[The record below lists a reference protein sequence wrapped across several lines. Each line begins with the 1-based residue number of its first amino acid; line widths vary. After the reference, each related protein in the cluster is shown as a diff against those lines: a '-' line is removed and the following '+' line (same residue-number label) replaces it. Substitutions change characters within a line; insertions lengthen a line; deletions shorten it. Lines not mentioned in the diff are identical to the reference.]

1 MTTIPRLPWRFHRL
15 LIEEAAQGDDVTH
28 RVRSRLSHLPVEIIP
43 QARELRGQGPPEARL
58 ILPEPSAPCFW
69 PTRRGRLGGP
79 AQGPKAVCA
88 VVIRC
93 CR

>member
-43 QARELRGQGPPEARL
+43 QARELRGQGPLKP
-58 ILPEPSAPCFW
+58 
-69 PTRRGRLGGP
+69 G
-79 AQGPKAVCA
+79 
-88 VVIRC
+88 
-93 CR
+93 